1 MRVKG
6 ANTSKKHKKVLKTT
20 KGYRY
25 SYHKTY
31 KRAHEAYMH
40 AGMYS
45 YKHRRKRIH
54 QFRKLWITRISGAVR
69 NLGHRYS
76 DFMKALK
83 DSNVE
88 LNRKMLSE
96 LALHK
101 PDLFKDI
108 VQQVFKSKKA

>member
-6 ANTSKKHKKVLKTT
+6 ANTRKRHKKILKTT

-25 SYHKTY
+25 TYHKTY

-54 QFRKLWITRISGAVR
+54 QFRRLWITRINAAVR
-69 NLGHRYS
+69 ALGYKYS
-76 DFMKALK
+76 EFMYRLK
-83 DSNVE
+83 EKKIE

-96 LALHK
+96 LAIHK
-101 PDLFKDI
+101 PDLFRTI
-108 VQQVFKSKKA
+108 VKRAFAKE